1 MSKGGEGNGLVGLE
15 RRVLEDA
22 KVVMYV
28 ITMSNGENRFNPAF
42 LREFLSCLDRIEQ
55 EVAQM
60 KEKGAADGEMWG
72 AAVLTTGGGGQPK
85 DKFYSNGIDLRWV
98 EDRRRAGDTA
108 ALRTLG
114 SLFGTAVA
122 RILSFP
128 LPTFAG
134 TYSQP
139 PVQSVPTTDACAA
152 SPVVLNGH
160 CFAGAFMLAFAH
172 DYRCDR
178 HCFLCAVV
186 ILSPNHANDVT
197 HFKLD
202 EGRSRMAVPARPR
215 SGHQPVGSLLRHAPT

>member
-1 MSKGGEGNGLVGLE
+1 E

-60 KEKGAADGEMWG
+60 KEKGAADGETWG

-114 SLFGTAVA
+114 SLFGAAVA
-122 RILSFP
+122 RVLSFP

-134 TYSQP
+134 TCSFPLSLQ
-139 PVQSVPTTDACAA
+139 VCGTDACAA
-152 SPVVLNGH
+152 SL
-160 CFAGAFMLAFAH
+160 
-172 DYRCDR
+172 
-178 HCFLCAVV
+178 
-186 ILSPNHANDVT
+186 
-197 HFKLD
+197 
-202 EGRSRMAVPARPR
+202 RSAER
-215 SGHQPVGSLLRHAPT
+215 SL